1 MFIIRHNKIN
11 KFKLKFAKNVML
23 RLYAIIDD
31 KLFLS
36 PTDLNKYL
44 SCNHLI
50 YFEIRRFR
58 GETFQEQVSEITMSY
73 LVAQKG
79 TLL

>member
-1 MFIIRHNKIN
+1 
-11 KFKLKFAKNVML
+11 ML
-23 RLYAIIDD
+23 RLHAIIDD

-58 GETFQEQVSEITMSY
+58 GETFQETS
-73 LVAQKG
+73 L
-79 TLL
+79 

>member
-50 YFEIRRFR
+50 NLEIRRLR

-73 LVAQKG
+73 LVAQKR